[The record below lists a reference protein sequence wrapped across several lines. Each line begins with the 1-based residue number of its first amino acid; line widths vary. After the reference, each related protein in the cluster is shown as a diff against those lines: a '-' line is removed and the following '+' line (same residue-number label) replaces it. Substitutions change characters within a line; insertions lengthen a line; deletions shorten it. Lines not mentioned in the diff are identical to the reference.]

1 MSYDGGLGYNWLCL
15 MSIVTCENCKK
26 KFFIIRNIIE
36 LHYSK
41 IIFNIIILLFDKKYF
56 SV

>member
-1 MSYDGGLGYNWLCL
+1 MFDEH
-15 MSIVTCENCKK
+15 CENCKK

>member
-1 MSYDGGLGYNWLCL
+1 MFDEH
-15 MSIVTCENCKK
+15 CENCKK

-56 SV
+56 SLQNINNLKL